1 MRLMLIND
9 STRSVILD
17 CGAGEASLSAAV
29 TAAAATEKN
38 YNQMHEADGRMK
50 GASR

>member
-1 MRLMLIND
+1 MLIND
-9 STRSVILD
+9 STRSVILH
-17 CGAGEASLSAAV
+17 CCAGEASVVTAV
-29 TAAAATEKN
+29 TAAVATEKN

>member
-1 MRLMLIND
+1 MLIND

-17 CGAGEASLSAAV
+17 CGAGEASVSAV
-29 TAAAATEKN
+29 TAAVATEKN